1 MAAAWRLYGGCMAAV
16 WRLCG
21 GAEGEETPRHLA
33 QPAQHREVDP
43 RQAELRLV
51 REEVGLLQPGL
62 RGVLGLF
69 FVCCLYSV
77 DVIKSA
83 KGAYLEVSS
92 SSKH

>member
-1 MAAAWRLYGGCMAAV
+1 MAVLKVESASPVDTRAPAAGTGPAGCRTPGRAGWIRA
-16 WRLCG
+16 RS
-21 GAEGEETPRHLA
+21 GA
-33 QPAQHREVDP
+33 
-43 RQAELRLV
+43 RLV
-51 REEVGLLQPGL
+51 YRNSLVEGFPGKM

-83 KGAYLEVSS
+83 KGAYLEISS